1 MRIGILYNPPESVPV
16 QDARDRLVFED
27 DLEAVAAVEA
37 CLCELGHAPA
47 RLPLADDAA
56 DLLCRLRH
64 LVPDLVFNLC
74 ESFRGRSL
82 ALMHVPA
89 LLDRLGLPYTGNDSV
104 ALGLSTDKALAKAV
118 LANAGLTVP
127 RHVLL
132 TDPAEAAGADLA
144 FPMIVK
150 PLYEDGSYGISAES
164 VVADP
169 AALRKRAAFLISRFG
184 QPALAEEYVDG
195 REFTVAILGND
206 PPTVL
211 PLSEIRFADFPPGA
225 PKIVCYDAKW
235 VRDSFEYLHTLE
247 ICPVDLPEEATECVR
262 AVGLRA
268 YRAIGCRDYA
278 TVDVRLDATNTAYVL
293 EVNANPSIT
302 PDTDFIRSLCVSG
315 RSYADLLTTLI
326 GFATARR
333 RD

>member
-1 MRIGILYNPPESVPV
+1 MRIGILYNPPEATPV
-16 QDARDRLVFED
+16 QDARDRLVLED

-37 CLCELGHAPA
+37 CLRELGHAPV
-47 RLPLADDAA
+47 RLPLDDDVA
-56 DLLCRLRH
+56 DLVCRLRR
-64 LVPDLVFNLC
+64 LAPDLVFNLC

-89 LLDRLGLPYTGNDSV
+89 LLDRLGLPYTGNDGP

-118 LANAGLTVP
+118 LAAAGLTVP
-127 RHVLL
+127 RHRLL
-132 TDPAEAAGADLA
+132 TDPSEAAGADLA
-144 FPMIVK
+144 FPVIVK
-150 PLYEDGSYGISAES
+150 PLYEDGSFGISTES

-169 AALRKRAAFLISRFG
+169 AALGERAAFLIARFG

-195 REFTVAILGND
+195 RELTVAILGND

-225 PKIVCYDAKW
+225 PRIVCYDAKW
-235 VRDSFEYLHTLE
+235 VRDSFEYVHTLE
-247 ICPVDLPEEATECVR
+247 VCPADLSEEATEDVR

-268 YRAIGCRDYA
+268 YRALGCRDYA

-293 EVNANPSIT
+293 EVNANPSIS
-302 PDTDFIRSLCVSG
+302 PDTDFIRSLHASG
-315 RSYADLLTTLI
+315 RSYADLMTALI
-326 GFATARR
+326 GFATAGRR
-333 RD
+333 G